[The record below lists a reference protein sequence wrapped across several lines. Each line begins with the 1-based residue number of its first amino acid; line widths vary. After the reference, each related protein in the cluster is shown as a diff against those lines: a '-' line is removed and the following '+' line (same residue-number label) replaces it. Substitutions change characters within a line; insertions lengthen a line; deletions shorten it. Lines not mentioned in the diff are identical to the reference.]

1 MYTYIG
7 DSGNPV
13 HCYYCPNCTTHI
25 YHHQTNMGPK
35 YVVHTVLLD
44 GSKDWA
50 VSAEVYAKDKAK
62 WQPIIADKDSVFEAM
77 PPK

>member
-1 MYTYIG
+1 
-7 DSGNPV
+7 
-13 HCYYCPNCTTHI
+13 
-25 YHHQTNMGPK
+25 MGPK